1 LSILGLVQRWGCPV
15 LFTLARFFFGLFWC
29 PSPYLYTH
37 DAFEGMMEG
46 FGFPVIWAVVGA
58 IAGVAG
64 SVFRSLPA
72 SESDQIGLSE
82 KRDPHHEEML

>member
-1 LSILGLVQRWGCPV
+1 
-15 LFTLARFFFGLFWC
+15 
-29 PSPYLYTH
+29 
-37 DAFEGMMEG
+37 MEG